1 MNTDQ
6 FDNSMPPEYLEKDAK
21 AREVQG
27 RNSIDLD
34 DDENDLDAED
44 NSEMVNRRS
53 RARREPKSSG
63 KPWLSMMALIVLIS
77 FLAYRFLYQ
86 PANTAKDVHTFGSNL
101 VTEAKKFSEDLEHLS
116 PPNAIEKLPIDAP
129 KVTAVDISGGN
140 TPKESTAHLES
151 MIDSI
156 RKNQELQ
163 MEILKD
169 LKEASTRLE
178 EKQRL
183 HEDYLKSLTDK
194 ISNAPKKQ
202 SPSKQLA
209 EGVNTLPKRTK
220 PTQSKITSTTQ
231 SLIAP
236 VKPAV
241 VFPDIRVT
249 SIKNYNGKAGANL
262 YVRGEP
268 SPFILVGQ
276 NWNGITLVGADT
288 STRSVSIEY
297 FNEIRS
303 YSL

>member
-6 FDNSMPPEYLEKDAK
+6 FDNSMPPEYLEQDTRI
-21 AREVQG
+21 RETHS
-27 RNSIDLD
+27 RNSIDL

-44 NSEMVNRRS
+44 NSEMVKR
-53 RARREPKSSG
+53 RARARQEPKSSG
-63 KPWLSMMALIVLIS
+63 KPWLSMMALLILIG

-86 PANTAKDVHTFGSNL
+86 PADNAKEGHSFGSSL
-101 VTEAKKFSEDLEHLS
+101 VSEVKKSAGALESLS
-116 PPNAIEKLPIDAP
+116 PQNAIEKLPIDTP
-129 KVTAVDISGGN
+129 KDTAVNVTGGN
-140 TPKESTAHLES
+140 TPKDSTAHLES
-151 MIDSI
+151 MIDAI

-169 LKEASTRLE
+169 LKDASTRLE

-194 ISNAPKKQ
+194 ISSVPKKQ

-209 EGVNTLPKRTK
+209 EGVKRTK
-220 PTQSKITSTTQ
+220 PTPSKITSTTQ

-268 SPFILVGQ
+268 TPFILVGQ